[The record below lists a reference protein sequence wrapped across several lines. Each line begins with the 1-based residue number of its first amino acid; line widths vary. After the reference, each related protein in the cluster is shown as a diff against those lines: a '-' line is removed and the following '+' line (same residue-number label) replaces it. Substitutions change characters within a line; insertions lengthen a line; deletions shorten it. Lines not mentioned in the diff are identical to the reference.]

1 MEDKK
6 VYTEEDLRQAFKAG
20 WLSGKNDDNYFN
32 KPLDEDEY
40 IQSLNPI
47 EKEEIINVPYFWI
60 KNNIGWS
67 EFCDIT
73 GGNHY
78 AIKEFGEPRWD
89 LEVTMS
95 EAKKIGYIK

>member
-1 MEDKK
+1 MKDKK
-6 VYTEEDLRQAFKAG
+6 LYTEEDLRQAFKAG
-20 WLSGKNDDNYFN
+20 WLSGKNDDNYFD

-47 EKEEIINVPYFWI
+47 EKEEIIYIPYFWI

-67 EFCDIT
+67 KFCDIT
-73 GGNHY
+73 GGDKNGL
-78 AIKEFGEPRWD
+78 ELFGEPTWD
-89 LEVTMS
+89 LEVTIS

>member
-1 MEDKK
+1 MGDKK

-20 WLSGKNDDNYFN
+20 LKKGSYDSYFDE
-32 KPLDEDEY
+32 PLDEDEY

-67 EFCDIT
+67 EFCNIT
-73 GGNHY
+73 GGNQY
-78 AIKEFGEPRWD
+78 AIKEFGEPTWD
-89 LEVTMS
+89 LEVS
-95 EAKKIGYIK
+95 ISNAKRIGYIT

>member
-1 MEDKK
+1 MGDKK

-20 WLSGKNDDNYFN
+20 WLSGKNDDNYFD

-60 KNNIGWS
+60 KNNIGWYK
-67 EFCDIT
+67 FCDIT
-73 GGNHY
+73 GGNQY
-78 AIKEFGEPRWD
+78 AIKEFGEPTWD
-89 LEVTMS
+89 LEVS
-95 EAKKIGYIK
+95 ISNAKRIGYIT